1 MRNGIAS
8 GGRSTPVPSRVRPFL
23 RARPFVLMLALA
35 AAGLLAVAA
44 PPAAAQ
50 GGSAALALAIDTP
63 VAVTGGLIQG
73 TEAAVTGVVAFKGIP
88 FAAPPVGDLRW
99 RPPAPVVPWD
109 GVRDAGEAGAICVQ
123 GGGQGVDQSEDC
135 LFLNVWA
142 PAETAEPRPVLYW
155 IHGGGY
161 TGGSGS
167 TSIYDGSHLAAD
179 GAVVVTINYRLNVFG
194 FLAHPALSAES
205 PHGASGN
212 YGLLDMVAGLEWVRD
227 NIASFGG
234 DPGRVTIFGE
244 SAGGGAVMSVML
256 MPQSEGLFHGA
267 IAQSNWI
274 HGWDRPLAGDAGD
287 LTPAEAQGT
296 AVAAALGAGD
306 LKPEAALAAMRATL
320 AGEVLAA
327 IGAGA
332 GSPFLR
338 TGHVWA
344 PNVDGWTIPDDPLA
358 MYAEGRQHP
367 VPLVVGMNGNEGS
380 LMTRGFS
387 MEGPEAFAAH
397 VESVYPDDF
406 AADLAAH
413 YDATTETVREGFDYL
428 VHDLYFAGPVRAHA
442 RHQSA
447 VAPVW
452 MYHFTRVPPT
462 PWGEA
467 LGAHHAA
474 ELVYVFGTLTTSD
487 EPGERP
493 LGLSPLGDY
502 TEVDTGLSETMRAYW
517 MRFAATG
524 DPNGHGLP
532 AWPAWDPASDRYLEL
547 GVEVSAGDGLHVDG
561 AALWDR
567 FQAQRRREW

>member
-1 MRNGIAS
+1 MTRGHLA
-8 GGRSTPVPSRVRPFL
+8 G
-23 RARPFVLMLALA
+23 ALA
-35 AAGLLAVAA
+35 VLVCGAMAAA
-44 PPAAAQ
+44 PAGAQ
-50 GGSAALALAIDTP
+50 GGSAAVMLSADTP
-63 VAVTGGLIQG
+63 VAVTGGRVQG
-73 TEAAVTGVVAFKGIP
+73 TEAAAGVVAFKGIP
-88 FAAPPVGDLRW
+88 FAAPPVGELRW
-99 RPPAPVVPWD
+99 RPPAAVVPWE
-109 GVRDAGEAGAICVQ
+109 GVRDAGEAGPICAQ
-123 GGGQGVDQSEDC
+123 GAGGVGQSEDC

-142 PAETAEPRPVLYW
+142 PAETAEPLPVLYW

-167 TSIYDGSHLAAD
+167 TSIYDGARLAAD

-227 NIASFGG
+227 NIAAFGG
-234 DPGRVTIFGE
+234 DPDRVTIFGE
-244 SAGGGAVMSVML
+244 SAGAGAVMSVMV
-256 MPQSEGLFHGA
+256 MPQSKGLFHRA

-274 HGWDRPLAGDAGD
+274 HGWDRPLQGDGAD

-306 LKPEAALAAMRATL
+306 LDPEAALAAMRA
-320 AGEVLAA
+320 APAQDVLAA
-327 IGAGA
+327 LAAEA

-344 PNVDGWTIPDDPLA
+344 PNVDGWAIPDDPLTL
-358 MYAEGRQHP
+358 YAEGRQHP

-387 MEGPEAFAAH
+387 MDRVDGFAAH
-397 VESVYPDDF
+397 VESVYPG
-406 AADLAAH
+406 DLAGGLLAH
-413 YDATTETVREGFDYL
+413 YGVGAETVREGLDHL
-428 VHDLYFAGPVRAHA
+428 IHDLYFAGPVRAHA

-467 LGAHHAA
+467 MGAHHAA
-474 ELVYVFGTLTTSD
+474 ELVYVFGTLTTND

-493 LGLSPLGDY
+493 LGLSPLGDF

-517 MRFAATG
+517 IRFAATG
-524 DPNGHGLP
+524 DPNAPGQP

-547 GVEVSAGDGLHVDG
+547 GMEVSAGDGLHVDG

-567 FQAQRRREW
+567 FQTQRRGDR

>member
-1 MRNGIAS
+1 MRR
-8 GGRSTPVPSRVRPFL
+8 GRPAFTIGL
-23 RARPFVLMLALA
+23 L
-35 AAGLLAVAA
+35 AAGLLAAGAA
-44 PPAAAQ
+44 PAAAQ
-50 GGSAALALAIDTP
+50 GGSAAVRLTADTL
-63 VAVTGGLIQG
+63 VAVTGGLVQG
-73 TEAAVTGVVAFKGIP
+73 TEAAVDGVVAFKGIP
-88 FAAPPVGDLRW
+88 FAAPPVGGLRW
-99 RPPAPVVPWD
+99 RPPAAVVPWD
-109 GVRDAGEAGAICVQ
+109 GVREAGEAGAICVQ
-123 GGGQGVDQSEDC
+123 GGGQGVEQSEDC

-167 TSIYDGSHLAAD
+167 TSIYDGSTLAAE
-179 GAVVVTINYRLNVFG
+179 GAVVVTVNYRLNVFG

-212 YGLLDMVAGLEWVRD
+212 YGLLDMVAGLEWVHD
-227 NIASFGG
+227 NIAAFGG

-256 MPQSEGLFHGA
+256 MPQSRGLFDGA

-274 HGWDRPLAGDAGD
+274 HGWDRPLEGDAGD

-306 LKPEAALAAMRATL
+306 LDPEAALAAMRAAS
-320 AGEVLAA
+320 AGDVLAA

-344 PNVDGWTIPDDPLA
+344 PNVDGWAIPDDPLA

-406 AADLAAH
+406 AADLVAH

-487 EPGERP
+487 VPGERP

-524 DPNGHGLP
+524 DPNGPGLP
-532 AWPAWDPASDRYLEL
+532 AWPAWGPASDRYLEL
-547 GVEVSAGDGLHVDG
+547 GVDVSAGDGLHVEG
-561 AALWDR
+561 AKLWDR
-567 FQAQRRREW
+567 FQVQRRGER

>member
-1 MRNGIAS
+1 MGKGMGCR
-8 GGRSTPVPSRVRPFL
+8 GRLPL
-23 RARPFVLMLALA
+23 VLGL
-35 AAGLLAVAA
+35 AAGLLAGGTV
-44 PPAAAQ
+44 PVAAQ
-50 GGSAALALAIDTP
+50 GGSSAVMLSADTP
-63 VAVTGGLIQG
+63 VAVAGGRVQG
-73 TEAAVTGVVAFKGIP
+73 TEAAAGVIAYKGIP
-88 FAAPPVGDLRW
+88 FAAPPVGGLRW
-99 RPPAPVVPWD
+99 RPPAPVVAWE
-109 GVRDAGEAGAICVQ
+109 GVRDAGRAGSICVQ
-123 GGGQGVDQSEDC
+123 AGGRDVEQSEDC

-142 PAETAEPRPVLYW
+142 PAETREPRPVLYW

-167 TSIYDGSHLAAD
+167 TAIYDGARLAAE

-227 NIASFGG
+227 NIAAFGG
-234 DPGRVTIFGE
+234 DPDRVTIFGE
-244 SAGGGAVMSVML
+244 SAGGGAVMSVMV
-256 MPQSEGLFHGA
+256 MPQSKGLFHRA

-274 HGWDRPLAGDAGD
+274 HGWDRPLQGGAAD

-296 AVAAALGAGD
+296 AVGAALGAGD
-306 LKPEAALAAMRATL
+306 LDPAAALAAMRA
-320 AGEVLAA
+320 ASADAVLEAA
-327 IGAGA
+327 GAGA

-344 PNVDGWTIPDDPLA
+344 PNVDGWAIPDDPLA
-358 MYAEGRQHP
+358 MYAGGRQHD

-380 LMTRGFS
+380 LMTRGFPLD
-387 MEGPEAFAAH
+387 GVDAFAAH
-397 VESVYPDDF
+397 VESVYPDL
-406 AADLAAH
+406 AGDLLAH
-413 YDATTETVREGFDYL
+413 YDVTTETVRDGLDHL
-428 VHDLYFAGPVRAHA
+428 IHDLYFAGPVRAHA

-462 PWGEA
+462 PWGET

-487 EPGERP
+487 EGGERP
-493 LGLSPLGDY
+493 LGLTPVGDY
-502 TEVDTGLSETMRAYW
+502 TEVDAKLSETMRAYW
-517 MRFAATG
+517 IRFAATG
-524 DPNGHGLP
+524 DPNGPGLP
-532 AWPAWDPASDRYLEL
+532 AWPAYRPASDRYLEL
-547 GVEVSAGDGLHVDG
+547 GAAVSVGEGLHVGG

-567 FQAQRRREW
+567 FQAQRRRDP

>member
-1 MRNGIAS
+1 MGKGMGCR
-8 GGRSTPVPSRVRPFL
+8 GRLPL
-23 RARPFVLMLALA
+23 VLGL
-35 AAGLLAVAA
+35 AAGLLAGGTA
-44 PPAAAQ
+44 PAAAQ
-50 GGSAALALAIDTP
+50 GGSSAVMLSADTP
-63 VAVTGGLIQG
+63 VAVAGGRVQG
-73 TEAAVTGVVAFKGIP
+73 TEAAAGVIAYKGIP
-88 FAAPPVGDLRW
+88 FAAPPVGGLRW
-99 RPPAPVVPWD
+99 RPPAPVVAWE
-109 GVRDAGEAGAICVQ
+109 GVRDAGRAGSICVQ
-123 GGGQGVDQSEDC
+123 AGGRDVEQSEDC

-142 PAETAEPRPVLYW
+142 PAETREPRPVLYW

-167 TSIYDGSHLAAD
+167 TAIYDGARLAAE

-227 NIASFGG
+227 NIAAFGG
-234 DPGRVTIFGE
+234 DPDRVTIFGE
-244 SAGGGAVMSVML
+244 SAGGGAVMSVMV
-256 MPQSEGLFHGA
+256 MPQSKGLFHRA

-274 HGWDRPLAGDAGD
+274 HGWDRPLQGGAAD

-296 AVAAALGAGD
+296 AIGAALGAGD
-306 LKPEAALAAMRATL
+306 LDPAAALAAMRA
-320 AGEVLAA
+320 ASADAVLEAA
-327 IGAGA
+327 GAGA

-344 PNVDGWTIPDDPLA
+344 PNVDGWAIPDDPLV
-358 MYAEGRQHP
+358 MYAGGRQHD

-380 LMTRGFS
+380 LMTRGFPLD
-387 MEGPEAFAAH
+387 GVDAFAAH
-397 VESVYPDDF
+397 VESVYPDL
-406 AADLAAH
+406 AGDLLAH
-413 YDATTETVREGFDYL
+413 YDVTTETVRDGLDHL
-428 VHDLYFAGPVRAHA
+428 IHDLYFAGPVRAHA

-462 PWGEA
+462 PWGET

-487 EPGERP
+487 EGGERP
-493 LGLSPLGDY
+493 LGLTPVGDY
-502 TEVDTGLSETMRAYW
+502 TEVDAKLSETMRAYW
-517 MRFAATG
+517 IRFAATG
-524 DPNGHGLP
+524 DPNGPGLP
-532 AWPAWDPASDRYLEL
+532 AWPAYRPASDRYLEL
-547 GVEVSAGDGLHVDG
+547 GAAVSVGDGLHVGG

-567 FQAQRRREW
+567 FQAQRRRDP

>member
-1 MRNGIAS
+1 MRNGVAS
-8 GGRSTPVPSRVRPFL
+8 RGRSALVPSEVRAFVWP
-23 RARPFVLMLALA
+23 RPSVLVLALLA
-35 AAGLLAVAA
+35 AVAA
-44 PPAAAQ
+44 PAAAQ
-50 GGSAALALAIDTP
+50 DGAAAVALWADAP
-63 VAVTGGLIQG
+63 VAVTGGLVQG
-73 TEAAVTGVVAFKGIP
+73 TGTAVAGVVAFKGIP

-99 RPPAPVVPWD
+99 RPPAAVVPWE

-123 GGGQGVDQSEDC
+123 GGGQGVEQSEDC

-142 PAETAEPRPVLYW
+142 PVETAEPRPVLYW

-167 TSIYDGSHLAAD
+167 TSIYDGSRLAAD

-227 NIASFGG
+227 NIAAFGG
-234 DPGRVTIFGE
+234 DPDRVTIFGE

-256 MPQSEGLFHGA
+256 MPQSEGLFHRA

-306 LKPEAALAAMRATL
+306 LDPEAALAAMRAAS
-320 AGEVLAA
+320 AGDVLAA

-344 PNVDGWTIPDDPLA
+344 PNVDGWAIPDDPLA
-358 MYAEGRQHP
+358 LYAEGRQHP

-387 MEGPEAFAAH
+387 MDGPETFVEH

-406 AADLAAH
+406 AADLVAH
-413 YDATTETVREGFDYL
+413 YDATAETVRESFDYL

-442 RHQSA
+442 KHQSA

-467 LGAHHAA
+467 MGAHHAA
-474 ELVYVFGTLTTSD
+474 ELVYVFGTLTTND

-517 MRFAATG
+517 IRFAAAG
-524 DPNGHGLP
+524 DPNSPGRP
-532 AWPAWDPASDRYLEL
+532 AWPAWEPASDRHLEL

-567 FQAQRRREW
+567 FQAQRRGE

>member
-1 MRNGIAS
+1 MRNGKAS
-8 GGRSTPVPSRVRPFL
+8 GGRPTPVRSRERPCV
-23 RARPFVLMLALA
+23 RARPSVLTLALA
-35 AAGLLAVAA
+35 AAGLLAAA
-44 PPAAAQ
+44 AVPAAAQ
-50 GGSAALALAIDTP
+50 GGSSAVALSADTP
-63 VAVTGGLIQG
+63 VAVTGGLVQG
-73 TEAAVTGVVAFKGIP
+73 TESAVPGIVAFKGIP
-88 FAAPPVGDLRW
+88 FAAPPVGELRW
-99 RPPAPVVPWD
+99 RPPAAVVPWD
-109 GVRDAGEAGAICVQ
+109 GVRAAGEAGAICVQ
-123 GGGQGVDQSEDC
+123 GGGQGVGQSEDC

-142 PAETAEPRPVLYW
+142 PAETAEPLPVLYW

-167 TSIYDGSHLAAD
+167 TSIYDGARLAAD
-179 GAVVVTINYRLNVFG
+179 GAVVVTVNYRLNVFG

-256 MPQSEGLFHGA
+256 MPQSEGLFHRA

-274 HGWDRPLAGDAGD
+274 HGWDRPLVGDAGD

-296 AVAAALGAGD
+296 AVAAALAAGD
-306 LKPEAALAAMRATL
+306 LDPEAALAAMRA
-320 AGEVLAA
+320 ASAPDVLAA

-358 MYAEGRQHP
+358 MYAGGRQHP

-387 MEGPEAFAAH
+387 MDGPETFVEH

-406 AADLAAH
+406 AADLLAH
-413 YDATTETVREGFDYL
+413 YDATAETVRERFDYL

-442 RHQSA
+442 RDQSA

-493 LGLSPLGDY
+493 LGLSPLGDF

-517 MRFAATG
+517 IRFAAAG
-524 DPNGHGLP
+524 DPNGPGLP

-547 GVEVSAGDGLHVDG
+547 GVDVSAGDGLHVEG

-567 FQAQRRREW
+567 FQAQRRGER

>member
-1 MRNGIAS
+1 MGKGMGCR
-8 GGRSTPVPSRVRPFL
+8 GRLPL
-23 RARPFVLMLALA
+23 VLGL
-35 AAGLLAVAA
+35 AAGLLAGGTA
-44 PPAAAQ
+44 PAAAQ
-50 GGSAALALAIDTP
+50 GGSSAVMLSADTP
-63 VAVTGGLIQG
+63 VAVAGGRVQG
-73 TEAAVTGVVAFKGIP
+73 TEAAAGVIAYKGIP
-88 FAAPPVGDLRW
+88 FAAPPVGGLRW
-99 RPPAPVVPWD
+99 RPPAPVVAWE
-109 GVRDAGEAGAICVQ
+109 GVRDAGRAGSICVQ
-123 GGGQGVDQSEDC
+123 AGGRDVEQSEDC

-142 PAETAEPRPVLYW
+142 PAETREPRPVLYW

-167 TSIYDGSHLAAD
+167 TAIYDGARLAAE

-227 NIASFGG
+227 NIAAFGG
-234 DPGRVTIFGE
+234 DPDRVTIFGE
-244 SAGGGAVMSVML
+244 SAGGGAVMSVMV
-256 MPQSEGLFHGA
+256 MPQSKGLFHRA

-274 HGWDRPLAGDAGD
+274 HGWDRPLQGGAAD

-296 AVAAALGAGD
+296 AIGAALGAGD
-306 LKPEAALAAMRATL
+306 LDPAAALAAMRA
-320 AGEVLAA
+320 ASADAVLEAA
-327 IGAGA
+327 GAGA

-344 PNVDGWTIPDDPLA
+344 PNVDGWAIPDDPLV
-358 MYAEGRQHP
+358 MYAGGRQHD

-380 LMTRGFS
+380 LMTRGFPLD
-387 MEGPEAFAAH
+387 GVDAFAAH
-397 VESVYPDDF
+397 VESVYPDL
-406 AADLAAH
+406 AGDLLAH
-413 YDATTETVREGFDYL
+413 YDVTTETVRDGLDHL
-428 VHDLYFAGPVRAHA
+428 IHDLYFAGPVRAHA

-462 PWGEA
+462 PWGET

-487 EPGERP
+487 EGGERP
-493 LGLSPLGDY
+493 LGLTPVGDY
-502 TEVDTGLSETMRAYW
+502 TEVDAKLSETMRAYW
-517 MRFAATG
+517 IRFAATG
-524 DPNGHGLP
+524 DPNGPGLP
-532 AWPAWDPASDRYLEL
+532 AWPAYRPASDRYLEL
-547 GVEVSAGDGLHVDG
+547 GAAVSVGEGLHVGG

-567 FQAQRRREW
+567 FQAQRRRDP

>member
-1 MRNGIAS
+1 MSNRMGSLAS
-8 GGRSTPVPSRVRPFL
+8 L
-23 RARPFVLMLALA
+23 L
-35 AAGLLAVAA
+35 AAGLLAAGA
-44 PPAAAQ
+44 TPADAQ
-50 GGSAALALAIDTP
+50 GGASAVALSADTP
-63 VAVTGGLIQG
+63 VAVTGGLVQG
-73 TEAAVTGVVAFKGIP
+73 AEAAVDGVVAFKGIP
-88 FAAPPVGDLRW
+88 FAAPPVGELRW

-109 GVRDAGEAGAICVQ
+109 GVRDAGEAEPICVQ
-123 GGGQGVDQSEDC
+123 GGGQGVGQSEDC

-142 PAETAEPRPVLYW
+142 PAETAEPLPVLYW

-167 TSIYDGSHLAAD
+167 TSIYDGSWLAAA

-227 NIASFGG
+227 NIAAFGG

-256 MPQSEGLFHGA
+256 MPQSAGLFHGA

-274 HGWDRPLAGDAGD
+274 HGWDRPLEGDAGD

-296 AVAAALGAGD
+296 AVADALGAGD
-306 LKPEAALAAMRATL
+306 LAPEAALAAMRA
-320 AGEVLAA
+320 AAAADVLAA

-344 PNVDGWTIPDDPLA
+344 PNVDGWAIPDDPLG

-387 MEGPEAFAAH
+387 MDGAESFAAH
-397 VESVYPDDF
+397 VESVYSGDF
-406 AADLAAH
+406 AADLLAH
-413 YDATTETVREGFDYL
+413 YGVTDETVREGFDYL

-442 RHQSA
+442 KHQAA

-474 ELVYVFGTLTTSD
+474 ELVYVFGTLTRND

-493 LGLSPLGDY
+493 LGLSPLGDF
-502 TEVDTGLSETMRAYW
+502 TEVDTGLSATMRAYW
-517 MRFAATG
+517 VRFAAVG
-524 DPNGHGLP
+524 DPNGPGLP
-532 AWPAWDPASDRYLEL
+532 AWPAWEPASDRHLEL
-547 GVEVSAGDGLHVDG
+547 GVDVSAGDGLHVEG
-561 AALWDR
+561 AALWER
-567 FQAQRRREW
+567 FQAQRRRER

>member
-1 MRNGIAS
+1 MRNGTGS
-8 GGRSTPVPSRVRPFL
+8 RRRSRRVL
-23 RARPFVLMLALA
+23 GWAAGMLAG
-35 AAGLLAVAA
+35 AGA
-44 PPAAAQ
+44 AAAQ
-50 GGSAALALAIDTP
+50 GNSSAVVLSAEMP
-63 VAVTGGLIQG
+63 VTVTGGRVRG
-73 TEAAVTGVVAFKGIP
+73 TEAAPGVVAFKGIP
-88 FAAPPVGDLRW
+88 FAAPPVGELRW
-99 RPPAPVVPWD
+99 RPPAPVAAWD
-109 GVRDAGEAGAICVQ
+109 GVRDAGRAGPICPQ
-123 GGGQGVDQSEDC
+123 GAELGAGQSEDC

-142 PAETAEPRPVLYW
+142 PRETTAPRPVLYW

-167 TSIYDGSHLAAD
+167 TSIYDGARLAAD

-227 NIASFGG
+227 NAAAFGG

-244 SAGGGAVMSVML
+244 SAGGGAVMSVMV
-256 MPQSEGLFHGA
+256 MPRAKGLFHRA

-274 HGWDRPLAGDAGD
+274 HGWDRPLRGDAAD
-287 LTPAEAQGT
+287 LPPAEAQGM
-296 AVAAALGAGD
+296 AVGAALGAGD
-306 LKPEAALAAMRATL
+306 LDPAAALAAMRAAP
-320 AGEVLAA
+320 AGDVLAA
-327 IGAGA
+327 AAAGA

-344 PNVDGWTIPDDPLA
+344 PNVDGWAIPDDPLA
-358 MYAEGRQHP
+358 LYAAGRQHP

-380 LMTRGFS
+380 LMTQGFS
-387 MEGPEAFAAH
+387 MDGAAAFAAH
-397 VESVYPDDF
+397 VESVYPADF
-406 AADLAAH
+406 AGDLLAH
-413 YDATTETVREGFDYL
+413 YDVTAETVRDGLDRL
-428 VHDLYFAGPVRAHA
+428 IHDLYFAGPVRAHA

-493 LGLSPLGDY
+493 LGLSPVGDF
-502 TEVDTGLSETMRAYW
+502 TEVDTGLSETMRAFW
-517 MRFAATG
+517 VRFAATG
-524 DPNGHGLP
+524 DPNGPGLP
-532 AWPAWDPASDRYLEL
+532 AWPAWDPASDRHLEL
-547 GVEVSAGDGLHVDG
+547 GVTVAAGDGLHVDG

-567 FQAQRRREW
+567 FQAHRRVDR

>member
-1 MRNGIAS
+1 MGNGMGS
-8 GGRSTPVPSRVRPFL
+8 RGRLPL
-23 RARPFVLMLALA
+23 VLGL
-35 AAGLLAVAA
+35 AAGLLAAGAA
-44 PPAAAQ
+44 PAAAQ
-50 GGSAALALAIDTP
+50 GGSSAVMLSADTP
-63 VAVTGGLIQG
+63 VAVTGGRVQG
-73 TEAAVTGVVAFKGIP
+73 TEAAAGVIAYKGIP
-88 FAAPPVGDLRW
+88 FAAPPVGELRW
-99 RPPAPVVPWD
+99 RPPAPVVAWE
-109 GVRDAGEAGAICVQ
+109 GVSDAGRVGPICVQ
-123 GGGQGVDQSEDC
+123 GGGRDVEQSEDC

-142 PAETAEPRPVLYW
+142 PAETREPLPVLYW

-167 TSIYDGSHLAAD
+167 TAIYDGARLAAE

-212 YGLLDMVAGLEWVRD
+212 YGLLDMVAGLVWVRD

-234 DPGRVTIFGE
+234 DPDRVTIFGE
-244 SAGGGAVMSVML
+244 SAGGGAVMSVMV
-256 MPQSEGLFHGA
+256 MPQSKGLFHRA

-274 HGWDRPLAGDAGD
+274 HGWDRPLQGDNAD

-296 AVAAALGAGD
+296 AVGAALGAGD
-306 LKPEAALAAMRATL
+306 LDGGSALAAMRA
-320 AGEVLAA
+320 APASAVLEAV
-327 IGAGA
+327 GAGA

-344 PNVDGWTIPDDPLA
+344 PNVDGWAIPDDPLA
-358 MYAEGRQHP
+358 MYAAGRQHP

-387 MEGPEAFAAH
+387 IGSVDAFAAH
-397 VESVYPDDF
+397 VESVYPE
-406 AADLAAH
+406 LAGELLAH
-413 YDATTETVREGFDYL
+413 YDVTAETVRAGLDHL
-428 VHDLYFAGPVRAHA
+428 IHDLYFAGPVRVHA

-447 VAPVW
+447 VGPVW

-462 PWGEA
+462 PWGET

-474 ELVYVFGTLTTSD
+474 ELVYVFGTLTTAD

-493 LGLSPLGDY
+493 LGLSPLGDF

-517 MRFAATG
+517 IRFAATG
-524 DPNGHGLP
+524 DPNGLGLP
-532 AWPAWDPASDRYLEL
+532 AWPAYDPASDRYLEL
-547 GVEVSAGDGLHVDG
+547 GAAVSVGDGLHVGG
-561 AALWDR
+561 AELWDR
-567 FQAQRRREW
+567 FQAQRRRDP

>member
-1 MRNGIAS
+1 MRNRIEGE
-8 GGRSTPVPSRVRPFL
+8 GRRPVSMPGARTVVRSNRSVP
-23 RARPFVLMLALA
+23 VLGVL
-35 AAGLLAVAA
+35 AAGLLAAGAA
-44 PPAAAQ
+44 SAAAQ
-50 GGSAALALAIDTP
+50 GGSAAVTPAADRP
-63 VAVTGGLIQG
+63 VAVTGGLVKG
-73 TEAAVTGVVAFKGIP
+73 AEAAVAGVVAFKGIP

-99 RPPAPVVPWD
+99 RPPAAVVPWE

-142 PAETAEPRPVLYW
+142 PAETGEPRPVLYW

-167 TSIYDGSHLAAD
+167 TSIYDGARLAAE
-179 GAVVVTINYRLNVFG
+179 GAVVVTVNYRLNVFG

-227 NIASFGG
+227 NIAAFGG

-306 LKPEAALAAMRATL
+306 LDPETALAAMRAAS
-320 AGEVLAA
+320 AGDVLAA
-327 IGAGA
+327 TGTGA

-387 MEGPEAFAAH
+387 TDGPEAFAAH

-406 AADLAAH
+406 AADLVAH

-467 LGAHHAA
+467 MGAHHAA

-493 LGLSPLGDY
+493 LGLSPLGDF

-517 MRFAATG
+517 IRFAATG
-524 DPNGHGLP
+524 DPNEPGLP
-532 AWPAWDPASDRYLEL
+532 AWPAWDAASDRYLEL
-547 GVEVSAGDGLHVDG
+547 GVDVSAGDGLHVEG

-567 FQAQRRREW
+567 FQARRRGER